1 MLYVCVCLKGSQM
14 ICHENCNMQTKEDIL
29 MGWLVFAIYGWVG
42 VWCIWYACECDVA
55 SRAQYFHKY
64 IHVSIYYIYG

>member
-1 MLYVCVCLKGSQM
+1 MLCVCVCLKGSQM

-42 VWCIWYACECDVA
+42 CGVFGTPDVNVMLQVVR
-55 SRAQYFHKY
+55 SISIN